1 MIFDEESA
9 SDAQTIVAP
18 PKNLFIDFT
27 QFFFEKKSP
36 KHIFRRPN
44 MKCRESSET
53 RFGKVS
59 RQSEP
64 CSRGKRPFEI
74 SKKFSKTPSRILLDL
89 DGLGYGILV
98 KRRILV

>member
-9 SDAQTIVAP
+9 NEAQEILAP

-27 QFFFEKKSP
+27 LFFFEKTP
-36 KHIFRRPN
+36 KRIFRPPK

-74 SKKFSKTPSRILLDL
+74 SKKKSKTPSRILLDL
-89 DGLGYGILV
+89 DGLGYGILA

>member
-27 QFFFEKKSP
+27 PIFFEKKSP
-36 KHIFRRPN
+36 KYIFRRPN